1 MPLLQALVSR
11 EDPLATSIE
20 CTDAFRRVLM
30 RAPSSCRSTQK
41 NRCGGPSANV
51 VWKIEAAVSPQC
63 QSSGA
68 RNDVVTAVT
77 ARHIAKA
84 TSECRRLVRPFFAA
98 KEWRSRARHAR
109 RASRGRPDHRKD
121 PRPIFSK
128 WMNASSVRKGLPK
141 RELTGC
147 AQVWGSG
154 GRWRIA
160 IAQCHRSMVPGVH
173 RVDRF
178 RHLPA
183 GLGLVKGFQWAGFV
197 VRMWREQLHAS
208 ARSLRAAMRRR
219 AKAAACRR

>member
-141 RELTGC
+141 RELTWLC
-147 AQVWGSG
+147 AGVVQ
-154 GRWRIA
+154 WRPMA
-160 IAQCHRSMVPGVH
+160 HCHRAVSSINGAGSAPSRSVQASSSWPGP
-173 RVDRF
+173 RER
-178 RHLPA
+178 LE
-183 GLGLVKGFQWAGFV
+183 WAGFV
-197 VRMWREQLHAS
+197 LRMWREQLHAS
-208 ARSLRAAMRRR
+208 ARSLGGGDAP
-219 AKAAACRR
+219 